1 MLFYPTYIL
10 KTIRVWL
17 FFWTLGSSCGI
28 GVCCKEV
35 ANMPKT
41 IIDTILNPD
50 YQKECNFRN
59 LKEKVELCEELKQME
74 SEITSQL
81 DREHK
86 ILFGKY
92 AEAWDK
98 LHTELNLDSFASGMK
113 FAELHNR

>member
-1 MLFYPTYIL
+1 MGGF
-10 KTIRVWL
+10 
-17 FFWTLGSSCGI
+17 CGI

-35 ANMPKT
+35 ANVPKT
-41 IIDTILNPD
+41 IIDTILDPD
-50 YQKECNFRN
+50 YQKEYNFRN
-59 LKEKVELCEELKQME
+59 LAEKVELCEELKQME

-98 LHTELNLDSFASGMK
+98 LHTKLNLDSFASGIK